1 MGILPTVGVQQVV
14 EQSPVQVQQM
24 ALASGQAP
32 PVLPLQN
39 IEVHDVVE
47 VTATAPLEPVGEFSE
62 PGERAEPARPDR
74 SDHSGKQRRP
84 GRKKSRLPLDIR
96 A

>member
-14 EQSPVQVQQM
+14 EQSPVLVQQM
-24 ALASGQAP
+24 ALSSGQAP
-32 PVLPLQN
+32 PVPPPQN

-47 VTATAPLEPVGEFSE
+47 ITATASLEPVGEFSE
-62 PGERAEPARPDR
+62 PGERAEPAR